1 MQRSRAKARTEE
13 TAENST
19 RATIRRTRQTDD
31 NGANGPSQA
40 GDSGGP
46 AAHGS
51 DQDFD
56 QRILGME
63 KAVGTAFYRNN
74 LGEYGWVNRSTSQSS
89 SRCGRQAERPADAS
103 SVDQYVIFN
112 IRRNRYRLVTIIHYS
127 RQKGGRI
134 TEGHVYIRSLLT
146 HKQYDD
152 RKNWDKGVKK

>member
-103 SVDQYVIFN
+103 SVD
-112 IRRNRYRLVTIIHYS
+112 RLVTIIHYS

>member
-13 TAENST
+13 TAEDST

-103 SVDQYVIFN
+103 SVDQYVISTSVAIVIGLSQSFTTPG
-112 IRRNRYRLVTIIHYS
+112 R
-127 RQKGGRI
+127 KGAG
-134 TEGHVYIRSLLT
+134 SLRGMFT
-146 HKQYDD
+146 S
-152 RKNWDKGVKK
+152 GPC

>member
-1 MQRSRAKARTEE
+1 MGTPMQRSRAKARTEE

-63 KAVGTAFYRNN
+63 KAMGTAFYRNN

-89 SRCGRQAERPADAS
+89 SAMWSSSRTSCRCFERGSVCDFQHPSQSLSACHNHSLLPAERGPD
-103 SVDQYVIFN
+103 
-112 IRRNRYRLVTIIHYS
+112 
-127 RQKGGRI
+127 
-134 TEGHVYIRSLLT
+134 
-146 HKQYDD
+146 
-152 RKNWDKGVKK
+152 